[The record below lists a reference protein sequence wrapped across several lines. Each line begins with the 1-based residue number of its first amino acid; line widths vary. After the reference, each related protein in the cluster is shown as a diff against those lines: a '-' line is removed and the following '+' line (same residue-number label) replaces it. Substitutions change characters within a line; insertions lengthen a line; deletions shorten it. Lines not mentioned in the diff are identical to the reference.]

1 MRNLI
6 GRLRRLITWPLRPIR
21 AAWHWLRERRDDF
34 ALFFTEVPEDVSLT
48 DTFTEAFGSREVLF
62 DTLGALGEHVNALRK
77 HVFRAV
83 VVLAVTTALSFIFA
97 QKLMALLAVP
107 LGGTDRLQVIEPT
120 EAIGVFMRVSL
131 LSGLAFAMPWIVM
144 ELYLFVAPGLM
155 PRSRLLLLAAIPAA
169 SILFLLGMA
178 FTYFVMLPA
187 AVPFLIDFMHF
198 RAAWRPSAYFGL
210 VTSLMF
216 WIGIAFQMPLLIYAL
231 AAVGLIS
238 ARQLARQWRIAIVA
252 IAIIA
257 AAVTPTVDP
266 VNMALV
272 MLPMLLLYGLSILG
286 AVVAGAGRKRDLER
300 QAEREKEAAR

>member
-1 MRNLI
+1 MKKFLA
-6 GRLRRLITWPLRPIR
+6 RLWRVITWPLRAVQWVRQWR
-21 AAWHWLRERRDDF
+21 ADRWHNF
-34 ALFFTEVPEDVSLT
+34 TLFFTEVPEDVSLT
-48 DTFTEAFGSREVLF
+48 DTFADAFGSREVLF
-62 DTLGALGEHVNALRK
+62 DTFGALGEHVNALRK

-83 VVLAVTTALSFIFA
+83 VALAITTTLSFIFA
-97 QKLMALLAVP
+97 TKLMAILAVP

-131 LSGLAFAMPWIVM
+131 LSGVAFAMPWIVM
-144 ELYLFVAPGLM
+144 EMYLFVAPGLM
-155 PRSRLLLLAAIPAA
+155 PRSRTLLLAAIPAA
-169 SILFLLGMA
+169 SVLFLLGMG

-187 AVPFLIDFMHF
+187 AVPFLMNFMHF

-231 AAVGLIS
+231 AAVGLIK
-238 ARQLARQWRIAIVA
+238 ARQLAQQWRIAVVA

-272 MLPMLLLYGLSILG
+272 MLPMFLLYGLSILG
-286 AVVAGAGRKRDLER
+286 AVVAGAGHQRDLER
-300 QAEREKEAAR
+300 RAERETEAAR